1 MSIVTDRG
9 VTCSEYV
16 HCDGIR
22 KRANP
27 NWRFKNRI
35 LKGFRVFRS
44 LCQAPR
50 VGHWIRQN

>member
-22 KRANP
+22 KRQ
-27 NWRFKNRI
+27 I
-35 LKGFRVFRS
+35 QIGGLKIEF
-44 LCQAPR
+44 
-50 VGHWIRQN
+50 